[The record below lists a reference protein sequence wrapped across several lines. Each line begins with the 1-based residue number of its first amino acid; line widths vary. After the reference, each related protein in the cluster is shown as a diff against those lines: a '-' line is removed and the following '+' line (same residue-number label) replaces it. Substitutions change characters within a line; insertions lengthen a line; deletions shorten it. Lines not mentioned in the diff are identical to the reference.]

1 MTKKQYLKIV
11 EKNIQALTA
20 EERKEALEYYSNYFD
35 DADDDDKVIDE
46 LGDPEALART
56 IVENFEC
63 VPAKV
68 SKKKK
73 SKKTSGET
81 DDGIKYETVD
91 EDEES
96 SDEESADEEKAYSE
110 KEGFDYSQEKMSFE
124 FKQSDV
130 VNLGVVVGA
139 GQFVI
144 KSGKKYKVET
154 KGISKRDF
162 RCEINDA
169 GTLIIENKKLPG
181 NIKKYGHALKNKWCP
196 RVLITV
202 PEDAEVQNL
211 KLALGAGQL
220 STNNLKI
227 NAEKTIIDLSAGELT
242 ADGITSNAA
251 NIRCSMGT
259 IDVSGTFKGYTK
271 IDCIMGAIK
280 VRTTGTSRTYSCD
293 TKIGMGTVRYG
304 DEKRNGFSENITES
318 KKNNHFLVKVGMGD
332 VKISFGK

>member
-1 MTKKQYLKIV
+1 MTKKQYLSIV

-46 LGDPEALART
+46 LGDPEALARI

-63 VPAKV
+63 VPAKI

-81 DDGIKYETVD
+81 DDGIKYEAVDDDDETVN
-91 EDEES
+91 
-96 SDEESADEEKAYSE
+96 EEKAYSE
-110 KEGFDYSQEKMSFE
+110 KDGFDYSQEKMCFE
-124 FKQSDV
+124 FDNSKV

-139 GQFVI
+139 GQFCI
-144 KSGKKYKVET
+144 KSGKNYKVET
-154 KGISKRDF
+154 KGISKKDF
-162 RCEINDA
+162 RCDVNDA

-181 NIKKYGHALKNKWCP
+181 NLKKYGHAIKNKWCP
-196 RVLITV
+196 RVLVTV
-202 PEDAEVQNL
+202 PEDAEVKNL
-211 KLALGAGQL
+211 KIALGAGQL
-220 STNNLKI
+220 TTTGLKI

-242 ADGITSNAA
+242 ADGITSEST

-271 IDCIMGAIK
+271 VDCVMGAIK
-280 VRTTGTSRTYSCD
+280 VRTTGTTRTYSCD

-304 DEKRNGFSENITES
+304 DEKRNGFSENITEPK
-318 KKNNHFLVKVGMGD
+318 KKNHFFVKVGMGD
-332 VKISFGK
+332 VKITFGK